1 MNLLRSNEERK
12 IHEEVDQLQRSK
24 NEEFN
29 ELRYIAEEYEEKCN
43 KYKQKY
49 YQQIKQKEMYQQKVN
64 AVCDE
69 IQMLKKENAKAI
81 DLVRDEKK
89 RNLSMMKAYQDKML
103 EYYNHFNEFKRQF
116 YLNIREELQKL
127 KNELKSI
134 VQYMQYQSQRFKQF
148 LG

>member
-49 YQQIKQKEMYQQKVN
+49 Y
-64 AVCDE
+64 
-69 IQMLKKENAKAI
+69 
-81 DLVRDEKK
+81 
-89 RNLSMMKAYQDKML
+89 
-103 EYYNHFNEFKRQF
+103 
-116 YLNIREELQKL
+116 
-127 KNELKSI
+127 
-134 VQYMQYQSQRFKQF
+134 
-148 LG
+148 